1 MPFHRNDIFFGLQD
15 QLFDICI
22 IGGGATGAGCA
33 LDAASRGYK
42 VLLIEKE
49 DFGAATSSKS
59 TKLIHG
65 GVRYL
70 EQAVK
75 KLSLEQYQMVKKALK
90 ERRTL
95 LEIAPHITKPLQL
108 ITPCRT
114 WIEGAYYYI
123 GLKMYDWI
131 SGRTNLGGSELLGK
145 KKAVERIP
153 TLRKE
158 QLFNAV
164 LYYDGQL
171 DDLRFNLALVQTA
184 MQKGAICLN
193 HTSLQAF
200 QHDEKGSITDF
211 RLVDELTGKTFEGKA
226 KVIVNATGPFADRI
240 RLLANPAMKPR
251 MRVSKGVHIL
261 LPKSMM
267 SSNSALLIPQTRD
280 GRVLFAIPYQKH
292 LLVGTTD
299 DECELTEEEFG
310 PTHAEV
316 KYLLEYI
323 NEYLDVKATPSDVRA
338 GFGGLR
344 PLVMKGDGNTKD
356 LVRDHEVE
364 FDPQS
369 GLLSILGGKWTT
381 YRLMAKDTID
391 SAEKI
396 LGVTKVCNT
405 DKIKLMG
412 SQHFDHNTAIL
423 LQKET
428 GCDHEIVKH
437 LISKYGDQSNH
448 IAQKMNTN
456 PGSKERILP
465 GMPYTWAELDYVI
478 EEEMACTVKDILC
491 RRWGTQLADW
501 QQTLNLIEPVG
512 AYLAEKYK
520 WTDTEKQRHIDHY
533 RQELL
538 EMQAAMQVAAE

>member
-1 MPFHRNDIFFGLQD
+1 MTFLRSDAFARLQD
-15 QLFDICI
+15 QVFDICI
-22 IGGGATGAGCA
+22 VGGGATGAGCA

-42 VLLIEKE
+42 VLLVEKE
-49 DFGAATSSKS
+49 DFGGATSSKS

-75 KLSLEQYQMVKKALK
+75 KLSLEQYRMVKKALQ
-90 ERRTL
+90 ERSTL
-95 LEIAPHITKPLQL
+95 LTIAPHITKPLQL

-131 SGRTNLGGSELLGK
+131 SGRTNLGGSELLGR
-145 KKAVERIP
+145 KKAMERIP

-171 DDLRFNLALVQTA
+171 DDLRFNLALIQTA
-184 MQKGAICLN
+184 MQEGALCIN

-200 QHDEKGSITDF
+200 HPHEKSGVKGF
-211 RLVDELTGKTFEGKA
+211 RVVDELTGKSYEGKA
-226 KVIVNATGPFADRI
+226 KVIINATGPFADRI
-240 RLLANPAMKPR
+240 RLLANPALKPR

-261 LPKSMM
+261 LPKPMM

-299 DECELTEEEFG
+299 DETELTDEDFG

-323 NEYLDVKATPSDVRA
+323 NEYLDVKATPEDVGA

-344 PLVMKGDGNTKD
+344 PLVMKRDGKSKD

-364 FDPQS
+364 FDSQS

-391 SAEKI
+391 AAEKM
-396 LGVTKVCNT
+396 LGVKNICTTQHIILV
-405 DKIKLMG
+405 G
-412 SQHFDHNTAIL
+412 SQHYNHNTAIVL
-423 LQKET
+423 HKQT

-437 LISKYGDQSNH
+437 LVSKYGDKSGQ
-448 IAQKMNTN
+448 IAKIML
-456 PGSKERILP
+456 KDALLRERILP
-465 GMPYTWAELDYVI
+465 GMPYTWAELQYVI
-478 EEEMACTVKDILC
+478 QEEMAYTVKDILC
-491 RRWGTQLADW
+491 SRWGTQLADW
-501 QQTLNLIEPVG
+501 QQTLSLIEPVG
-512 AYLAEKYK
+512 DYLAQKYD
-520 WTDTEKQRHIDHY
+520 WTTADKQKHIEQY
-533 RQELL
+533 RQEILK
-538 EMQAAMQVAAE
+538 MQKAMHQ